1 MGLILRANR
10 YGKTDSKGKLDTI
23 FEGYDTEKAK
33 KNVMAIHIKNINNRF
48 NTRGKCSLLL
58 LTI

>member
-10 YGKTDSKGKLDTI
+10 SGKTDSKGKLDTI

-33 KNVMAIHIKNINNRF
+33 KNVMAIHIKNINNNFRF
-48 NTRGKCSLLL
+48 TLLL
-58 LTI
+58 NVERNL